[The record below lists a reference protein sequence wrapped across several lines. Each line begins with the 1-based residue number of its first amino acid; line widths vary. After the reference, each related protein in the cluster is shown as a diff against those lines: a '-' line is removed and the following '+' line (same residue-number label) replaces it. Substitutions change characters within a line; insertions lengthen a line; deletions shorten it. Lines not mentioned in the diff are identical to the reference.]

1 MSYRD
6 ITALYAI
13 GVYDLNPY
21 PITMSDAVSLGVR
34 AFEDTYCPIGKP
46 AGCVFEG
53 GMIVHDDATG
63 EAVCGLCG
71 TVAPIL
77 ATVTSP
83 DKNEAGEFVGPARL
97 AKTGAKRGREDA
109 FRRLFGGTEWN
120 KSMQVTQRVEG
131 LSDKLSLSANAQAET
146 LRVFNEM
153 LDAGFHKGGTGLDAV
168 VLASAY
174 FGARHDYNFIPIEKI
189 SDATSTETKK
199 ARRVI
204 KRARKDRIV
213 LSVTPS
219 AREVLD
225 SHLGR
230 YPHSA
235 VVQEMARKYSD
246 LQIPGLRPS
255 IHASGALYMAL
266 RNFGNSKE
274 KRTTQEQVATDFQ
287 MSRKTVGQGYRAL
300 IEATEVRT
308 NPPKD
313 ADIGLTKAQLRL
325 LRRLR

>member
-1 MSYRD
+1 
-6 ITALYAI
+6 
-13 GVYDLNPY
+13 
-21 PITMSDAVSLGVR
+21 MSDAVSLGVR
-34 AFEDTYCPIGKP
+34 AFEDTHCPIGNP
-46 AGCVFEG
+46 DGCVFEG

-71 TVAPIL
+71 TVAPIIS
-77 ATVTSP
+77 AVSSP
-83 DKNEAGEFVGPARL
+83 DKNEAGEYVGPAQL
-97 AKTGAKRGREDA
+97 AKTGAKRGREEA
-109 FRRLFGGTEWN
+109 FRKLFGGTVWN
-120 KSMQVTQRVEG
+120 PAMQITQRVQG
-131 LSDKLSLSANAQAET
+131 LSDKMALSANAQAET
-146 LRVFNEM
+146 QRVFNEM

-174 FGARHDYNFIPIEKI
+174 FGARYDYNFIPVEKI
-189 SDATSTETKK
+189 ADSTSTETKK

-204 KRARKDRIV
+204 KRARKNKIV
-213 LSVTPS
+213 LRELPS

-300 IEATEVRT
+300 IEATEVRQ

-313 ADIGLTKAQLRL
+313 IDIGLTAAQLRL